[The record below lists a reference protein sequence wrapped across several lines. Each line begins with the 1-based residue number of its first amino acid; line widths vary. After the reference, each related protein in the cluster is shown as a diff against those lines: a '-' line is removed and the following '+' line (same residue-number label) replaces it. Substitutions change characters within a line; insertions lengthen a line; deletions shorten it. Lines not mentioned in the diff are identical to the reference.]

1 MKKDKIMKALEIVQK
16 RVKEVSKKYDSK
28 YLYGVLAGLVILGA
42 GWYFLGPKNP
52 NMMMPKVNAKVAV
65 VSEEVIKNSKKY
77 VALVEAINS
86 VDVVAKVSGSL
97 DKVNFVEGSFVKK
110 DDPLFVID
118 KEPYQ
123 ANYDLAQ
130 AQMESAEATLTRAE
144 RDYNRQKQLSA
155 KNIASKATFDAAESA
170 YLQAK
175 AAVSQAKARLN
186 LAEID
191 LKNTEVKAYIDGQ
204 IGKTQVTVGNFV
216 TASSMVLAR
225 VSQID
230 PIRIAFSVTDKEFL
244 EIQRAKEQEDIN
256 DLTINIELS
265 DGDVL
270 HEKLEQAFASNETNM
285 GTATIAIY
293 VDVKNDKHYLNPGT
307 YVNISF
313 TSNREKKGLVV
324 PETAII
330 QSDNVSLVF
339 VVGEDNVAKM
349 RPVTLGEAFDGK
361 QVIASGLN
369 AGERVLI
376 SGLANRMLRDGAII
390 NVIDDT
396 SNTAAQ

>member
-1 MKKDKIMKALEIVQK
+1 MKKDKIMKAFEIVQK

-42 GWYFLGPKNP
+42 GWYFLGPKNS

-123 ANYDLAQ
+123 ANYDLAK

-155 KNIASKATFDAAESA
+155 KNISSKATFDAAESA

-390 NVIDDT
+390 NVIDDI